1 MDSAFMRLKPYP
13 PKAGCVL
20 ILRIY
25 KCRHIKNF
33 HNSPNGVKNKVYLL
47 VDKLT
52 VRVGI
57 HSPLYVLET
66 GD

>member
-33 HNSPNGVKNKVYLL
+33 HNSPNGVKKKGLF
-47 VDKLT
+47 T
-52 VRVGI
+52 CR
-57 HSPLYVLET
+57 
-66 GD
+66 